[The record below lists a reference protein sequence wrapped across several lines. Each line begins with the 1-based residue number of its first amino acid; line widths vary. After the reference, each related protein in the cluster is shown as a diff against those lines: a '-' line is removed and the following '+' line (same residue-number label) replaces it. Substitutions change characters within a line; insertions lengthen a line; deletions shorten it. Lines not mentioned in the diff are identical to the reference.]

1 MKRFDVC
8 VRGNGVVGMSLAL
21 ALSRQGLQVALQ
33 REPRLAAQPQDVRAY
48 ALSATSVT
56 LLRALKVWDALP
68 ADART
73 AVYDMHVA
81 GDAAGA
87 ALDFSAWDC
96 GLDVLTWIVDAA
108 ELDRALASAL
118 RFAPHVTPV
127 DHEVPA
133 DLLALAEGK
142 HSASRTALG
151 VRMDVQRYGQRGVA
165 ARLASDR
172 AHAGL
177 ARQWFRAPDVLAL
190 LPLDR
195 PEPGRSYA
203 LVWSVPDARADA
215 LLALDAPAFEL
226 ALADATGGVAG
237 TLRLASERAAWPLM
251 LARAHPVCGP
261 GWVLLGDAA
270 HVVHPLAGQG
280 LNLGLADVET
290 LARVIAARESFRSLG
305 DDKLL
310 RRYARERHA
319 PTRAMGHVTD
329 GLLQLFSSQ
338 QPALKELRNRGL
350 NLLNAL
356 PPVKKLLTGRALHS

>member
-1 MKRFDVC
+1 MW
-8 VRGNGVVGMSLAL
+8 
-21 ALSRQGLQVALQ
+21 
-33 REPRLAAQPQDVRAY
+33 
-48 ALSATSVT
+48 
-56 LLRALKVWDALP
+56 RALHPRRRSDVVAFALFCLLSGV
-68 ADART
+68 ARNSAAAPLFDPQLTFQRLQT
-73 AVYDMHVA
+73 AHFVIYFHQ
-81 GDAAGA
+81 G
-87 ALDFSAWDC
+87 
-96 GLDVLTWIVDAA
+96 
-108 ELDRALASAL
+108 
-118 RFAPHVTPV
+118 
-127 DHEVPA
+127 
-133 DLLALAEGK
+133 EG
-142 HSASRTALG
+142 
-151 VRMDVQRYGQRGVA
+151 GVA